1 MRGIPTFSDGTR
13 TQLLQLAKILPYEVL
28 YIILIL
34 GVFDET
40 TDLPIVKVVLEAPLY
55 HLSVVL
61 FPVGEHG
68 IPLLKLRLFVQRV
81 LLVDYLQKRSKISIM
96 AIILTIGQNF
106 RKYLQPGTF
115 SSRWA
120 TMCRL

>member
-1 MRGIPTFSDGTR
+1 MRGIPTFSDSTR
-13 TQLLQLAKILPYEVL
+13 TQLLQLAKILPYEAL
-28 YIILIL
+28 YIILVL

-40 TDLPIVKVVLEAPLY
+40 TNLPIVKVVLEAPLD
-55 HLSVVL
+55 HFSVVL
-61 FPVGEHG
+61 FPFGEHG
-68 IPLLKLRLFVQRV
+68 IFLLKLRLFVQRV
-81 LLVDYLQKRSKISIM
+81 LLVDYLQKRTKINTM
-96 AIILTIGQNF
+96 AIMLTIKQNC